1 MPTYTQNGAVFS
13 SGKSLISNINLNS
26 GTYTI
31 MNLFIVWKKTQSSN
45 TLKWLWSQD
54 NGGYDRTLIINANS
68 SLMVGRG
75 DGAAELPNY
84 SFPINSVVV
93 VNCEYNSSGQT
104 GYFFVNNTSLA
115 TFSNLTASGTTTTQ
129 FGSNGGGTSSIDG
142 VIHEVLIISR
152 VLTTTERTNIYN
164 ALLAK
169 Y

>member
-1 MPTYTQNGAVFS
+1 
-13 SGKSLISNINLNS
+13 
-26 GTYTI
+26 

-54 NGGYDRTLIINANS
+54 NGGYDRTLIINADS

-75 DGAAELPNY
+75 DGAAEFPNY

-104 GYFFVNNTSLA
+104 GYFFVNNTSLT
-115 TFSNLTASGTTTTQ
+115 TFSNVTASGTATTQ

-142 VIHEVLIISR
+142 VINEVLIISR